1 MDKKDVKPFVELWK
15 QVSVLYG
22 REINEQAYGLVF
34 NALKEFDFEDV
45 RNAVSLHLQKS
56 KFMPTVADIYEQVK
70 CLKGIDTEAL
80 KAKAN
85 NFYNQIN
92 DHLDTGCD
100 YICDDPRAVFAFRSA
115 FGSLAEFGMHSTAQ
129 DPFDRKAFVDAY
141 VNARGEFA
149 RGMTCPNLIQ
159 GRNHFSPIVRVRFI
173 GKADKCRKAL
183 TDIYS
188 FSKQKAKVVTF
199 EQNKSVIPE
208 LKNPVHQETEFNVE
222 INGQRFKNGLDALNA
237 VLSSFS
243 ITPINTKA

>member
-1 MDKKDVKPFVELWK
+1 MDKKDIKPFVELWK

-70 CLKGIDTEAL
+70 CLKGVDTEAL

-100 YICDDPRAVFAFRSA
+100 YICDDSRAVFAFRSA
-115 FGSLAEFGMHSTAQ
+115 FGSLQEFGMHSTSQ

-149 RGMTCPNLIQ
+149 KGMIAPNLIQ
-159 GRNHFSPIVRVRFI
+159 GRNHYSPIVRVRFI

-183 TDIYS
+183 ANTYS
-188 FSKQKAKVVTF
+188 FSKQKTEIVTF
-199 EQNKSVIPE
+199 EQNKTVIPK
-208 LKNPVHQETEFNVE
+208 LAPVKQQSAEFNVE

-237 VLSSFS
+237 VLSSFG
-243 ITPINTKA
+243 ITPVNTKV

>member
-1 MDKKDVKPFVELWK
+1 MEKKDIKPFVELWK

-34 NALKEFDFEDV
+34 NALKEFDFEDI
-45 RNAVSLHLQKS
+45 RNAVSLHLKKS

-70 CLKGIDTEAL
+70 CLKGLDTEAL

-92 DHLDTGCD
+92 NHLDTGCD
-100 YICDDPRAVFAFRSA
+100 YICDDPRAVFAFRSV
-115 FGSLAEFGMHSTAQ
+115 FGSLAEFGMHSATQ

-149 RGMTCPNLIQ
+149 KGMITPNLIQ
-159 GRNHFSPIVRVRFI
+159 GRNHYSPIVRVRFI
-173 GKADKCRKAL
+173 GKSDKCQKAL
-183 TDIYS
+183 ADTYS
-188 FSKQKAKVVTF
+188 FSKQKTEVVTF
-199 EQNKSVIPE
+199 EQNKTVIPK
-208 LKNPVHQETEFNVE
+208 LSSVKRQEAEFNVE

-237 VLSSFS
+237 VLSSFG
-243 ITPINTKA
+243 ITPVNTKA